1 MRERRSVRKRG
12 QNGGD
17 RGKRGAPFEASF
29 EAQGKQSKHFEAQHK
44 RARICCDKHGG
55 E

>member
-1 MRERRSVRKRG
+1 MGERRSVRKRG

-17 RGKRGAPFEASF
+17 SGKRGAPFEASF
-29 EAQGKQSKHFEAQHK
+29 EAQGKQGKQV
-44 RARICCDKHGG
+44 RICCDKHGG